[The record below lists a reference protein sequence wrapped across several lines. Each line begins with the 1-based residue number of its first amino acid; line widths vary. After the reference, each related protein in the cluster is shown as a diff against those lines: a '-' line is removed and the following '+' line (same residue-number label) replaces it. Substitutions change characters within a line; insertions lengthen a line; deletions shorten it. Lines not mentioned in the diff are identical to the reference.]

1 MSRGNSCFEC
11 QTNLTVAIR
20 PAVFKTMSRA
30 PQRLCVIGAGM
41 GGLAAAALLAARG
54 LEVIVLE
61 RGAMVGGKARFVP
74 AAQGITMRDVF
85 AGIFD
90 AAGASMPA
98 LTPTDPLGRHLWPD
112 GAALDLHADP
122 ARNADAIGAFAGA
135 AAARGY
141 LAYAARARH
150 VFEVLAE
157 PFIFAQRPS
166 AMALMANP
174 AVSLRLG
181 RAALGT
187 LWDGLAPHFPV
198 MRLRQVFARAA
209 AQIGCSPLLAPATLM
224 MVHHIENQGVWRVEG
239 GFSGL
244 AEALATAARA
254 HGAVIRCGADV
265 ARITVQGGRAR
276 GVVLRDGETLAAD
289 AVLLNADAMGAAL
302 FGPEAAR
309 AVPRAAPS
317 FSAITWRLRADSTLP
332 TQTALLPDE
341 PTAEFTELHYRGRL
355 PTAPSIQIA
364 RDGDTLHAMVN
375 APARAVAA
383 DAVAAC
389 GRHVQ
394 ARLAALGIA
403 AEPDTPTTPAD
414 FAAACPGTQGALYG
428 AALHGW
434 QAAFQRPA
442 ARSAL
447 PGLFICGGG
456 AHPGAGIAMA
466 AQSGRLA
473 AHAILEDRS

>member
-1 MSRGNSCFEC
+1 MSR
-11 QTNLTVAIR
+11 V
-20 PAVFKTMSRA
+20 PK
-30 PQRLCVIGAGM
+30 RLCVIGAGM

-61 RGAMVGGKARFVP
+61 RGAMVGGKACFVP

-85 AGIFD
+85 AQVFD
-90 AAGASMPA
+90 AAGATLPA
-98 LTPTDPLGRHLWPD
+98 LDAITPLGRHIWPD
-112 GAALDLHADP
+112 GAVLDLHADP
-122 ARNADAIGAFAGA
+122 ARNADALGGFAGA

-141 LAYAARARH
+141 RAYAAQARH
-150 VFEVLAE
+150 VFEVLAQ

-181 RAALGT
+181 RAALGS
-187 LWDGLAPHFPV
+187 LWDGLAPHPP
-198 MRLRQVFARAA
+198 RLRQVYARAA

-224 MVHHIENQGVWRVEG
+224 MVHHIESQGVWRVQG
-239 GFSGL
+239 GFAAL
-244 AEALATAARA
+244 AEALAAAARA
-254 HGAVIRCGADV
+254 HGAVVRCGADV
-265 ARITVQGGRAR
+265 ARIAVQGGRAR
-276 GVVLRDGETLAAD
+276 GVVLRDGEALAAD

-309 AVPRAAPS
+309 AVPRAKDSS
-317 FSAITWRLRADSTLP
+317 FSAITLRLRAVTTLP

-341 PTAEFTELHYRGRL
+341 PTAEFAELHRRRL
-355 PTAPSIQIA
+355 PAAPSIQIA
-364 RDGDTLHAMVN
+364 REGETLHAMVN
-375 APARAVAA
+375 APARPVPAE
-383 DAVAAC
+383 AVAAC
-389 GRHVQ
+389 GRLVQ
-394 ARLAALGIA
+394 QRLAALGVA
-403 AEPDTPTTPAD
+403 AESDGAPTTPDD
-414 FAAACPGTQGALYG
+414 FATAFPGTRGALYG

-434 QAAFQRPA
+434 QAAFNRPP

-447 PGLFICGGG
+447 PGLFVCGGG

-466 AQSGRLA
+466 VQSGRLA